1 MLSRKEIAL
10 RAGVS
15 KTTVTRVLA
24 GDETVLPE
32 NRKKIMQVVEDS
44 GYTRNVLASNLAK
57 NKRSTAVAM
66 LVPDMTNYYYMQM
79 FNEMVSC
86 ARKYGYTIS
95 IYSISTDTLDEVV
108 NEVVCNRV
116 CGIVNL
122 GLDSISE
129 DSLKKV
135 RAAGIKIIYPG
146 WPEDEFYQFNTDYED
161 GMAEA
166 MAALKEGGAKRVCF
180 IFGTKRRLL
189 QDGRLKAFLKYGH
202 ENITIRDN
210 YVKRS
215 GGDAITVM
223 YALRPVVE
231 HNCSDSAAQEI
242 NDRIYQEP
250 QKRGGKVAAA
260 IWPWKCKDALFRFN
274 EAADTRLNQDGMAY
288 DADSGDG
295 TVYEYN
301 FSRQNEGGCVM
312 FCLEE
317 AIHSRFCNNVSFDD
331 LSGTISPAQNPD
343 ALLSHNRYYVRKG
356 IPFVRKNMDGG
367 TYTQKADEIILLEE
381 EER

>member
-166 MAALKEGGAKRVCF
+166 MAALKDGGAKRVCF

-189 QDGRLKAFLKYGH
+189 QDGRLKAFLKYG
-202 ENITIRDN
+202 EAFGFSVSEEDIFFGEYTDCPALDEGYRTAKKLFQDGIRYDAIFCLNDMMAYGAICGIRDCGFKVPRDVSVIGFDN
-210 YVKRS
+210 TLLDRYLTPTLSSIGSSLRDEAEGYIQYIVGASDRS
-215 GGDAITVM
+215 RMETRAVF
-223 YALRPVVE
+223 YP
-231 HNCSDSAAQEI
+231 
-242 NDRIYQEP
+242 
-250 QKRGGKVAAA
+250 RGS
-260 IWPWKCKDALFRFN
+260 IR
-274 EAADTRLNQDGMAY
+274 
-288 DADSGDG
+288 
-295 TVYEYN
+295 
-301 FSRQNEGGCVM
+301 
-312 FCLEE
+312 
-317 AIHSRFCNNVSFDD
+317 
-331 LSGTISPAQNPD
+331 
-343 ALLSHNRYYVRKG
+343 RKT
-356 IPFVRKNMDGG
+356 KL
-367 TYTQKADEIILLEE
+367 K
-381 EER
+381 

>member
-32 NRKKIMQVVEDS
+32 NRKKIMQIVEDS
-44 GYTRNVLASNLAK
+44 GYTRNVLAANLAK

-86 ARKYGYTIS
+86 ARKYGYTIM

-108 NEVVCNRV
+108 NEVVGNRV

-135 RAAGIKIIYPG
+135 RAAGIRMIYPG
-146 WPEDEFYQFNTDYED
+146 WPEDEFYQFHTDYGK

-166 MAALKEGGAKRVCF
+166 MAALKEGGAEKVCF
-180 IFGTKRRLL
+180 LFGTKQRLL
-189 QDGRLKAFLKYGH
+189 QDGRLKAFLKYGK
-202 ENITIRDN
+202 EFGFFVSEEDIFFGEYTDRSALDEGYRSAKELFKDGIR
-210 YVKRS
+210 
-215 GGDAITVM
+215 
-223 YALRPVVE
+223 
-231 HNCSDSAAQEI
+231 
-242 NDRIYQEP
+242 
-250 QKRGGKVAAA
+250 
-260 IWPWKCKDALFRFN
+260 
-274 EAADTRLNQDGMAY
+274 Y
-288 DADSGDG
+288 DA
-295 TVYEYN
+295 
-301 FSRQNEGGCVM
+301 M
-312 FCLEE
+312 FCLNDMMAYGAICGIRDCGFKVPQDVSVIGFDNTLLDRYMTPTLSTIGSSLRNE
-317 AIHSRFCNNVSFDD
+317 AEGYIQYIAGVSDRSRMETQAVFYPRGS
-331 LSGTISPAQNPD
+331 I
-343 ALLSHNRYYVRKG
+343 RKKKG
-356 IPFVRKNMDGG
+356 NK
-367 TYTQKADEIILLEE
+367 Q
-381 EER
+381 

>member
-1 MLSRKEIAL
+1 
-10 RAGVS
+10 
-15 KTTVTRVLA
+15 
-24 GDETVLPE
+24 
-32 NRKKIMQVVEDS
+32 
-44 GYTRNVLASNLAK
+44 
-57 NKRSTAVAM
+57 M

-189 QDGRLKAFLKYGH
+189 QDGRLKAFLKYG
-202 ENITIRDN
+202 EAFGFSVSEEDIFFGEYTDCPALDEGYRTAKKLFQDGIRYDAIFCLNDMMAYGAICGIRDCGFKVPRDVSVIGLDN
-210 YVKRS
+210 KLLDRYLTPTLSSIGSSLRDEAEGYIQYIVGASDRS
-215 GGDAITVM
+215 RMETRAVF
-223 YALRPVVE
+223 YP
-231 HNCSDSAAQEI
+231 
-242 NDRIYQEP
+242 
-250 QKRGGKVAAA
+250 RGS
-260 IWPWKCKDALFRFN
+260 IR
-274 EAADTRLNQDGMAY
+274 
-288 DADSGDG
+288 
-295 TVYEYN
+295 
-301 FSRQNEGGCVM
+301 
-312 FCLEE
+312 
-317 AIHSRFCNNVSFDD
+317 
-331 LSGTISPAQNPD
+331 
-343 ALLSHNRYYVRKG
+343 RKT
-356 IPFVRKNMDGG
+356 KL
-367 TYTQKADEIILLEE
+367 K
-381 EER
+381 